1 MNFQPVNLVE
11 LVGTFF
17 GLLVVL
23 IPVLGVTVRYAARPL
38 IDALLHSGLLGPT
51 RVAAPEQHLAEL
63 ARLSRRVL
71 ELEQALG
78 RRKLESVSSP
88 QDVGEP
94 VAHIERS
101 RERT

>member
-17 GLLVVL
+17 GMMVVL
-23 IPVLGVTVRYAARPL
+23 IPVMGVTVRYAAKPL
-38 IDALLHSGLLGPT
+38 IDALLHSGLIGPT
-51 RVAAPEQHLAEL
+51 RVAPPQEHLAEL

-78 RRKLESVSSP
+78 RRKLEPVSSP
-88 QDVGEP
+88 LDVAEP
-94 VAHIERS
+94 VVSIERA